1 MKRAKNYS
9 EAKFIRLSPEI
20 QNCVVCN
27 KPIEW
32 LYQTRRY
39 VITLRGI
46 FHISSDVYGCLIC
59 SKGKGCIKY
68 KPFSERTLVLKNY
81 SFGLDVI
88 AFIGELYFSDN
99 YTVIQIHKRLRNEYN
114 LDISLREVEY
124 LTETYLGLVTAV
136 AKNNQDLLKK
146 IEENGGILLAIDGVQ
161 PEKGNETLW
170 ILEDLLTGNTLLAK
184 NLLSSTTDEIKKMI
198 EEIKRLG
205 FPILGVISDAK
216 REIRLACEQ
225 TLQGV
230 PHQYCQYHYLKDIS
244 SPAIELDKELKKEVK
259 KKIRGIREVERKIN
273 SKEEIDSVEKEV
285 VNNYCIA
292 LRETLLTDGKYPL
305 DPGGIKCYER
315 IEEIGNSI
323 ENSLK
328 KRKVLI

>member
-1 MKRAKNYS
+1 MRRTKDYS

-20 QNCVVCN
+20 QNCVLCN
-27 KPIEW
+27 RPIEW
-32 LYQTRRY
+32 FYQTRRY
-39 VITLRGI
+39 VITLKGI
-46 FHISSDVYGCLIC
+46 FRVSSNVYGCLSC
-59 SKGKGCIKY
+59 SKSGIKY
-68 KPFSERTLVLKNY
+68 KPFSERILVLKNY

-88 AFIGELYFSDN
+88 ALIGELYFSDN

-114 LDISLREVEY
+114 VDISLREVEY
-124 LTETYLGLVTAV
+124 LTETYLGLVVAT
-136 AKNNQDLLKK
+136 AKNNQELLKE
-146 IEENGGILLAIDGVQ
+146 IEGNGGILLAIDGVQ

-184 NLLSSTTDEIKKMI
+184 NLLSSTTEEIKKLI
-198 EEIKRLG
+198 EEIKELG
-205 FPILGVISDAK
+205 FPVLGVISDAK

-225 TLQGV
+225 ALPSV
-230 PHQYCQYHYLKDIS
+230 PHQYCQYHYLNDIS
-244 SPAIELDKELKKEVK
+244 SPAIELDRKLKKEVK
-259 KKIRGIREVERKIN
+259 KEIRGIREVEKKIN
-273 SKEEIDSVEKEV
+273 SEEIDYVEKEV
-285 VNNYCIA
+285 VNNYCVA
-292 LRETLLTDGKYPL
+292 LRETLLTNGKYPL